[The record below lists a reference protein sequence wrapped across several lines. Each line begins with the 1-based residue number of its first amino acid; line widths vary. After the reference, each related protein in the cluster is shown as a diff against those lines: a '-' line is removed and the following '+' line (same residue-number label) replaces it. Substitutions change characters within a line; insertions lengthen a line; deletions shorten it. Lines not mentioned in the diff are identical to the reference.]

1 MIIAMRFYWM
11 FDYFIFCCCSTDLIA
26 CYTQPVSVVHRC
38 FSHSHFVASYR
49 AESRLSSHRTLI
61 DCGRGTAYGTLCDVR
76 SVTSQSTHRIYHA
89 SITNIIDNHSRLRHI
104 YRFGCVSAFAHTHTA
119 QSTILSWPRWCELTI
134 TAGITWYFS
143 TIRIVVFV
151 CLPVRTIWCTMSWCC
166 DPHIYCVITHNYMVI
181 VMWCVRRTDHIIVWC
196 DVWC

>member
-104 YRFGCVSAFAHTHTA
+104 YRFGCVSAFAHTY
-119 QSTILSWPRWCELTI
+119 STKHYTLV
-134 TAGITWYFS
+134 A
-143 TIRIVVFV
+143 
-151 CLPVRTIWCTMSWCC
+151 TMMRA
-166 DPHIYCVITHNYMVI
+166 DNHRGDYMVFF
-181 VMWCVRRTDHIIVWC
+181 DHSHSRLRLLASSNDMMHHVLMLRSAHILRNYA
-196 DVWC
+196 